1 MKWRSVLYDSENM
14 ATFAPSKGIGYAAVA
29 QLVEHQLPKL
39 RVAGSSPV
47 CRSSLMDSKEIQK
60 IKLRFGIVGNAEELN
75 RAIDIAMQVAPTDLS
90 VLVTGESGVGKEFFP
105 KIIHQHSARKHNKYI
120 AVNCGAIPEGTID
133 SELFGHVK
141 GAFTGAIDERNGY
154 FAEATNGTIF
164 LDEIGELPLATQ
176 ARLLR
181 VLESGEYIKVGSS
194 RVEKTNVRIVAAT
207 NVNLVEAIARGDFRE
222 DLYYRLNTIP
232 VKVPALRE
240 RPGDV
245 ALLFRKFA
253 SDVSE
258 RYTMPSVQLT
268 DGAKRLLSAYPWPGN
283 IRQLKNV
290 TEQITLLSPQR
301 EITEEVLREYL
312 PEVRSNLPMVSGG
325 DKTSQGKTFESEREI
340 LYQVLFDMR
349 RDMTELK
356 RQVNA
361 LMNGEATMARPAT
374 AYPTRGELPLVDT
387 ASAGPATISIRS
399 QKEQEDFEYQDT
411 EEYVE
416 ETLSIEEAEKE
427 LIRKALIRH
436 RGRRKA
442 AAAELGFSERTL
454 YRKIEKYKLEDL

>member
-1 MKWRSVLYDSENM
+1 
-14 ATFAPSKGIGYAAVA
+14 
-29 QLVEHQLPKL
+29 
-39 RVAGSSPV
+39 
-47 CRSSLMDSKEIQK
+47 MDSKEIQK

-75 RAIDIAMQVAPTDLS
+75 RAIDISMQVAPTDLS

-105 KIIHQHSARKHNKYI
+105 QIIHQNSARKHNKYI

-154 FAEATNGTIF
+154 FAEANNGTIF
-164 LDEIGELPLATQ
+164 LDEIGELPLSTQ

-194 RVEKTNVRIVAAT
+194 RVEKTDVRIVAAT
-207 NVNLVEAIARGDFRE
+207 NVNLVEAIERGDFRE

-240 RPGDV
+240 RSADI

-253 SDVSE
+253 SDVAE
-258 RYTMPSVQLT
+258 RYTMPPVQLT
-268 DGAKRLLSAYPWPGN
+268 DGAKRLLTAYPWPGN

-290 TEQITLLSPQR
+290 TEQITLLSAQR

-312 PEVRSNLPMVSGG
+312 PEVRNNLPMISSGS
-325 DKTSQGKTFESEREI
+325 KTTQGKTFESEREI

-349 RDMTELK
+349 QDMTELK

-361 LMNGEATMARPAT
+361 LMNGEMPMSRQTATFPSRN
-374 AYPTRGELPLVDT
+374 ELPLVDVP
-387 ASAGPATISIRS
+387 ASPTISIRS
-399 QKEQEDFEYQDT
+399 QKEQDDFEYQDT